1 MAKMTK
7 KFSVNK
13 ATLNKDTME
22 LVEVQKENIIVTDLE
37 DVLSQFD
44 GNVVN
49 ISISVDTEL
58 GDAE

>member
-1 MAKMTK
+1 MTK
-7 KFSVNK
+7 KFSVTK
-13 ATLNKDTME
+13 ATFQKDTME
-22 LVEVQKENIIVTDLE
+22 LFEVQKEDVRVTDLN
-37 DVLSQFD
+37 DVLEQFD

>member
-1 MAKMTK
+1 MAKYTK
-7 KFSVNK
+7 KFSVTK
-13 ATLNKDTME
+13 ATFQKDTME
-22 LVEVQKENIIVTDLE
+22 LFEVQKEDVRVTDFN
-37 DVLSQFD
+37 DVLEQFD

>member
-58 GDAE
+58 GEPE

>member
-13 ATLNKDTME
+13 ATFQKDTME
-22 LVEVQKENIIVTDLE
+22 LFEVQKEDVRVTNFEEVLE
-37 DVLSQFD
+37 QFD

-49 ISISVDTEL
+49 ISISVDTEF
-58 GDAE
+58 GEAE

>member
-13 ATLNKDTME
+13 ATFQKDTME
-22 LVEVQKENIIVTDLE
+22 LFEVQKEDVRVTNFEEVLE
-37 DVLSQFD
+37 QFD

-49 ISISVDTEL
+49 ISISVDTEF
-58 GDAE
+58 GEV